1 MGRKLLLPHLFKSR
15 FQEAAVLKK
24 RNYQTKI
31 ALQSYLMLLPTI
43 IGTAMFVVYPLVWV
57 FRYCMFR
64 FTGFGRQ
71 IYIGLNNFVR
81 VFSRDP
87 RFWESVLNSFIFTFG
102 KLIVELPLALLLAV
116 FLAKKF
122 RGSSF
127 FRMLFY
133 LPAMLSVAIVGLQF
147 SYLFGTTDGVINGWF
162 KILGMSSFLGQSVP
176 VGWFSTKAYAMC
188 VLMIASTWQY
198 TGVNMLFFMTGLQ
211 SVPEELYEAADI
223 DGAGKWQRFFKITLP
238 MLGPVTQ
245 MVVLNAILGSLK
257 VTDLILV
264 LTNGQPS
271 GKTEVM
277 MSYIFKLFFGST
289 SSTASDYGYAAALV
303 MIAGVILG
311 IVAIVYLKVTKKSS
325 TIY

>member
-1 MGRKLLLPHLFKSR
+1 MLKHNKYSRKL
-15 FQEAAVLKK
+15 
-24 RNYQTKI
+24 
-31 ALQSYLMLLPTI
+31 ALQSYLMLTPTI
-43 IGTAMFVVYPLVWV
+43 IGTLMFVVFPLIWV
-57 FRYCMFR
+57 LRYCMFR
-64 FTGFGRQ
+64 YTGFGNQ
-71 IYIGLNNFVR
+71 IFIGMNNFIR
-81 VFSRDP
+81 AFSRDP
-87 RFWESVLNSFIFTFG
+87 RFWESVVNSFIFTFG
-102 KLIVELPLALLLAV
+102 KLLVELPMALLLAA

-127 FRMLFY
+127 FRTLFY

-147 SYLFGTTDGVINGWF
+147 GYLFGTNDGVINGWF
-162 KILGMSSFLGQSVP
+162 KLFGMTSFLGSSVP
-176 VGWFSTKAYAMC
+176 VGWFSTKISAMC
-188 VLMIASTWQY
+188 VLMIASSWQY

-223 DGAGKWQRFFKITLP
+223 DGASKVQRFFNITLP

-289 SSTASDYGYAAALV
+289 TSTASDYGYGAALV

-311 IVAIVYLKVTKKSS
+311 IVAIVYLKATKKSS